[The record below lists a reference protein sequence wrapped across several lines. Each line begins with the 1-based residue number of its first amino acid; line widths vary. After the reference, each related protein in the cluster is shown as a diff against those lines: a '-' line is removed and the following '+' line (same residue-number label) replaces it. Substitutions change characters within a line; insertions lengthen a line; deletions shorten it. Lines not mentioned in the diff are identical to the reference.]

1 MEQAGAVLLGTAI
14 KVLLWPAYRSTDM
27 EVHRNW
33 LAITYSLPLRAW
45 YVDATSPWTLDYP
58 PFFAYLSWLLAQP
71 AAWIDARIVDVRRG
85 LNYDAWS
92 CVAYMRATVLC
103 TEGVLVYALYLLSRC
118 TMGDETQNVL
128 LLSILLHPGLLMV
141 DHIHFQYNG
150 FLFGVLF
157 LSLWAARTHRPL
169 LCAALFASLLQ
180 FKHIYVY
187 VAPAYFVYLLRA
199 YMLPSMPT
207 SASAV
212 SAAIDRTIK
221 LGAATLVPFLL
232 SILPF
237 VLDAMRDVS
246 YETNVLY
253 AMYARLFPFHRGLM
267 HAYWA
272 PNVWAL
278 YAAADRVLLRL
289 QHKTL
294 ASTSRGLV
302 GDTVMGAL
310 PNVPPS
316 TCFALALSLALVYV
330 VPLWR
335 KPSYTRLVV
344 CVTLCG
350 MSSFGIGWHVHEKAI
365 LLAALPLG
373 LVAHRCY
380 VNWRTFQI
388 LSAVSIVS
396 LFPLLY
402 THQETLIKLIYAL
415 IWYVVVHRTVSRR
428 VLRPM
433 PSNVSILLHALETI
447 YLYGLGILAVC
458 TNVAWPLLMHFAPTA
473 SRIPF
478 AHMEFLPL
486 LLTSVYC
493 AIGFVHCWLRLSVS
507 YLLDSPTI

>member
-1 MEQAGAVLLGTAI
+1 MERAAAVLLGTAI

-85 LNYDAWS
+85 LNYDAWP

-199 YMLPSMPT
+199 YMLPSLPT

-289 QHKTL
+289 QHQTL

-316 TCFALALSLALVYV
+316 ASPCCR
-330 VPLWR
+330 W
-335 KPSYTRLVV
+335 
-344 CVTLCG
+344 
-350 MSSFGIGWHVHEKAI
+350 
-365 LLAALPLG
+365 
-373 LVAHRCY
+373 
-380 VNWRTFQI
+380 
-388 LSAVSIVS
+388 
-396 LFPLLY
+396 
-402 THQETLIKLIYAL
+402 
-415 IWYVVVHRTVSRR
+415 
-428 VLRPM
+428 M
-433 PSNVSILLHALETI
+433 PSRPPS
-447 YLYGLGILAVC
+447 
-458 TNVAWPLLMHFAPTA
+458 
-473 SRIPF
+473 
-478 AHMEFLPL
+478 
-486 LLTSVYC
+486 
-493 AIGFVHCWLRLSVS
+493 
-507 YLLDSPTI
+507 